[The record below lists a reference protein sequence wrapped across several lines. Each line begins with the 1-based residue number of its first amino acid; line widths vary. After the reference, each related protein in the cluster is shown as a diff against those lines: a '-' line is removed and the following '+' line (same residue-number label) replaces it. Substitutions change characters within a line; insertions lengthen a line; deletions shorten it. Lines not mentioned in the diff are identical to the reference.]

1 MSDTLTT
8 EMAYLAMCAFVG
20 NYAVQTQSVSVSTL
34 AGELSVIN
42 LKRPVDIALWHS
54 WLENVAKAKSGE
66 VDAYAVING
75 VRQRLPS
82 A

>member
-8 EMAYLAMCAFVG
+8 EMAYLAMCVFVG
-20 NYAVQTQSVSVSTL
+20 DYAVRTESVSILTL
-34 AGELSVIN
+34 SGNLSVVEM
-42 LKRPVDIALWHS
+42 KRPVGIALWHS

>member
-8 EMAYLAMCAFVG
+8 EMAYLAMCEFLDHHFS
-20 NYAVQTQSVSVSTL
+20 QTQSVSILTL
-34 AGELSVIN
+34 VGNLSVVEM
-42 LKRPVDIALWHS
+42 KRPVGIALWHS

-75 VRQRLPS
+75 VPQRPPS